1 VKYQI
6 SKIKKT
12 RYRYSIFL
20 FISVASIIL
29 PMTILFNLDNET
41 SKELILSLLFLGYPI
56 FFFILGLI
64 SQILKLNIF
73 LELIILIS
81 NLFFIIFYFL
91 NSSALIYIPLY
102 IFFNLIAT
110 RLIRYGNPLMYKKQ
124 P

>member
-1 VKYQI
+1 MKFQI
-6 SKIKKT
+6 SKIKKNIN
-12 RYRYSIFL
+12 RYSIFL
-20 FISVASIIL
+20 FSSFISIIL
-29 PMTILFNLDNET
+29 PLTIVLNLDNET
-41 SKELILSLLFLGYPI
+41 SKGLTLSLLFLGYPI
-56 FFFILGLI
+56 IFFILGLI

-110 RLIRYGNPLMYKKQ
+110 MLIRYGNPLMYKRQ